1 MDLDTTLAR
10 LAADPSAPLD
20 PAELGLALARDEY
33 PELDSEAYLSEIGG
47 MAREARHYLR
57 GDLESRVRGLCRYL
71 FHDQGFRGN
80 LKDYYDAR
88 NSYLNDVLDR
98 RTGIPITL
106 TVVAMAVG
114 CRAGLAVVGVGLPG
128 HFVAKAVE
136 GNREV
141 LFDPFHGGRL
151 LELPDCER
159 LVEQVA
165 GTPFEANTHTLRAVP
180 PRLIVERM
188 LSNLKGIYL
197 AGEDFERSLRVIAR
211 LCQLNPGDWLQRR
224 DLGATFLRAGRPGP
238 AIDHLEAYL
247 AAQPSGKDAATV
259 RDLLTKAQSAVAQW
273 N

>member
-1 MDLDTTLAR
+1 MDLDATLDR

-20 PAELGLALARDEY
+20 PAEVGLALARDEY
-33 PELDSEAYLSEIGG
+33 PELDTEAYLSEIGG
-47 MAREARHYLR
+47 MAREARPYLR

-106 TVVAMAVG
+106 SIVAMAVG
-114 CRAGLAVVGVGLPG
+114 GRAGLAVVGVGLPG

-136 GNREV
+136 GGREV
-141 LFDPFHGGRL
+141 LFDPFHGGRIL
-151 LELPDCER
+151 TPTDCER
-159 LVEQVA
+159 LVEHSA
-165 GTPFEANTHTLRAVP
+165 GTAFEANRRSLRAVP
-180 PRLIVERM
+180 PGVIVERM

-197 AGEDFERSLRVIAR
+197 AAEDFERSLRVMQR
-211 LCQLNPGDWLQRR
+211 LRQLNPRDLLQRR

-238 AIDHLEAYL
+238 AIDHLTAYL
-247 AAQPSGKDAATV
+247 DADPTAADAAAV
-259 RDLLTKAQSAVAQW
+259 SGLLGEARSEVARW